1 MARLVRRFRRSAG
14 PARERPHVPL
24 RYVGSLAIVC
34 GLLLLLDLTGLRYGY
49 LDYEKST
56 GGWALTAF
64 AAALVALALAALLRP
79 ILVRRHDLY
88 GDDDD

>member
-1 MARLVRRFRRSAG
+1 MARLARRLRRPDDA
-14 PARERPHVPL
+14 AHVPL
-24 RYVGSLAIVC
+24 RYIASLAIVC
-34 GLLLLLDLTGLRYGY
+34 ALLLLLDLTGLRYGY
-49 LDYEKST
+49 LAYEKSV
-56 GGWALTAF
+56 GGWALTAL